1 MAKEEIKEKEVIET
15 VKTEEVTQHKVL
27 VPFTLD
33 KPLFPGNKIFLPAG
47 KIKDTLIFNKL
58 IK

>member
-1 MAKEEIKEKEVIET
+1 MAEDKKDKEVVET
-15 VKTEEVTQHKVL
+15 VKAEQVNALKVL

-33 KPLFPGNKIFLPAG
+33 KPLNPGNIIYLPKG
-47 KIKDTLIFNKL
+47 KLRDTLISNKL